1 LERKSTYKVNTAI
14 ENLLCYLWKPVLRGE
29 KEMSARDLSVLISVI
44 LIVSMLIIP
53 FPTWL
58 LSILIILN
66 ITLALLVLLVSMNM
80 TEPLQFSVFP
90 SLLLLLTLYRLGL
103 NVSTTRA
110 ILSHGDAGGVVET
123 FGTFV
128 VGGNIVVGLI
138 LFLILIIIQFIV
150 ITKGA
155 ERVSEVAAR
164 FTLDAMPGKQ
174 MSIDADLNAGMI
186 SEQEARERRKK
197 VGREADFYG
206 AMDGASKFVK
216 GDAIASIIIVL
227 INLIAG
233 IIIGMLQ
240 QGMGLADAAKHF
252 SLLSVGDG
260 IVSQIP
266 ALLIS
271 TATGIV
277 VTRAASEGN
286 LGQEIT
292 SQLLAYPKLLYV
304 AGGTIFLLGL
314 FTPINDLLTIP
325 IAGMLA
331 VGGYMFSKV
340 PKTDK
345 LQLEEMEEAS
355 GADEMKSPES
365 VISLLNVDPIEFEFG
380 YGLIPLADTNQGG
393 DLLDR
398 IVMIRRQLAIELGL
412 VIPVVR
418 IRDNIQLQPNE
429 YRLKIKGNEMARGEL
444 LLDHYLAMSPGIEDD
459 SIEGIDTIEPSFGLP
474 AKWITDGMKERAEI
488 FGYTVVDPPS
498 VVSTHITEVIKAN
511 AYELL
516 GRQETKQLID
526 HVKESY
532 PILIEEVTPN
542 PLSVGEVQK
551 VLSKLLKENV
561 SIRNLPVIFETLAD
575 FGKVTTDTDILA
587 EYVRQALARQITNQ
601 YASQGETLKV
611 ATLSGKA
618 EKSVADAIQQTE
630 HGNYL
635 ALDPSISQRILESIA
650 KNIEQFSMMEQ
661 TPIVL
666 CSPAVRMYVRQLTER
681 YFPKV
686 PILSYNELEAN
697 VEVQSVGVVNV
708 D

>member
-1 LERKSTYKVNTAI
+1 
-14 ENLLCYLWKPVLRGE
+14 
-29 KEMSARDLSVLISVI
+29 MSGKDLSVIFGVI
-44 LIVSMLIIP
+44 LIVAMLIIP
-53 FPTWL
+53 FPSWL
-58 LSILIILN
+58 LSILIMVN
-66 ITLALLVLLVSMNM
+66 ISIALLVLLNTMNM

-90 SLLLLLTLYRLGL
+90 SLLLILTLFRLGL
-103 NVSTTRA
+103 NVSTTRS
-110 ILSHGDAGGVVET
+110 ILSHGEAGGVVEV
-123 FGTFV
+123 FGSFV
-128 VGGNIVVGLI
+128 VGGNVVVGMVV
-138 LFLILIIIQFIV
+138 FLILILIQFIV
-150 ITKGA
+150 ITKGS

-186 SEQEARERRKK
+186 SEQQARERREK
-197 VGREADFYG
+197 VSRESDFYG

-216 GDAIASIIIVL
+216 GDAIAGIIIVL
-227 INLIAG
+227 INLIFG
-233 IIIGMLQ
+233 IVIGMTQ
-240 QGMGLADAAKHF
+240 QGLAIGEAAQRY
-252 SLLSVGDG
+252 SLLTVGDG

-286 LGQEIT
+286 LGFDIT
-292 SQLLAYPKLLYV
+292 SQLTAYPKMLYI

-314 FTPINDLLTIP
+314 FTPITDLLTIP
-325 IAGMLA
+325 LAGLM
-331 VGGYMFSKV
+331 VFGGYTLSRS
-340 PKTDK
+340 PEPDK
-345 LQLEEMEEAS
+345 QQLQEMEEDIQM
-355 GADEMKSPES
+355 DEMKSPES
-365 VISLLNVDPIEFEFG
+365 VVNLLNVDPIEFEFG
-380 YGLIPLADTNQGG
+380 YGLIPLADANQGG

-444 LLDHYLAMSPGIEDD
+444 LLDHYLAMSPGIDDD

-474 AKWITDGMKERAEI
+474 AKWITEEMKEQAEI

-511 AYELL
+511 AHELL

-526 HVKESY
+526 HLRESY
-532 PILIEEVTPN
+532 PILVEEATPN
-542 PLSVGEVQK
+542 PLSVGEIQK
-551 VLSKLLKENV
+551 VLGKLLKENV
-561 SIRNLPVIFETLAD
+561 SIRNLPIIFETLAD
-575 FGKVTTDTDILA
+575 YGKVTTDTDILA

-601 YASQGETLKV
+601 YSRNGETLKV
-611 ATLSGKA
+611 ITLSGRVEKVIA
-618 EKSVADAIQQTE
+618 EGVQQTE

-635 ALDPSISQRILESIA
+635 SLDPAVSQGILESVA
-650 KNIEQFSMMEQ
+650 NQVEQLSIMEQ
-661 TPIVL
+661 TPIIL

-681 YFPKV
+681 YFAQIPV
-686 PILSYNELEAN
+686 LSYNELEAN

-708 D
+708 E